1 MDPVEISI
9 HSSLKKPGTFTYSH
23 MTAKEDRYTQ
33 IREFLHERYPE
44 TVSISLIAREL
55 TMNRGAVAK
64 YLEVLQSQGHVV
76 MKPFGKAKLY
86 TSSQNV
92 PFDDLF
98 DYLSDAILILDAD
111 LHVLMVNRSFL
122 TTFGIRKDRN
132 IIGTELSRLSL
143 PFFDNPT
150 VQENIGRIIQSQ
162 AFINEML
169 LIERGT
175 ERIFLTEFVSTV
187 IPSLAF
193 TGKPGIMISLRDIT
207 TWKKTEDALKNSER
221 KIRTLFEEVPS
232 GIFLFHED
240 GTILNANRASLDI
253 LGLAR
258 FMDLA
263 DLKLYDIMCS
273 KNTIQDLIQ
282 KGKIAELTLS
292 CNFDRLKTETLTT
305 TKKSGVAYF
314 QIVFAPVAGSVG
326 NAPKEFFI
334 LFLDITAK
342 KLAEKQLKERY
353 RGIVSNLPGI
363 VYQFYA
369 RDSGEWGV
377 YYVNERSPEIYGVV
391 TEPLDTWFDRFGAC
405 IALEDRERWG
415 RSIEDVVRR
424 VAPWDFEGRFIK
436 PSGEEMYIRGI
447 SQPVRLKNETVWN
460 GIFLDI
466 TDRKRA
472 EEASRRSEERLR
484 GITSN
489 LPGIVYQ
496 FYARDSGEWGMNY
509 VDERSSEVYGL
520 DPDPLDTWIQRYG
533 ACIAPEDHERW
544 IHSIEDVI
552 RRVAPWEFE
561 GRFIRPKGE
570 EMYIRV
576 HSQPVR
582 LKNETVWNG
591 IILDITDRKRAEEAL
606 RLTEFKEVRYHSFFE
621 NTCNG
626 VLIYE
631 PVGNG
636 VEYIIKDVNKVTAA
650 LLRMTKEELVGKR
663 LFEEF
668 PELPEPMVHDLLL
681 RVLTTEQPEF
691 VAPLKYR
698 NREDFPWISHYV
710 FKLPSGEI
718 ASFMVDV
725 TDAVKENR
733 ELKSRH
739 FSQ

>member
-1 MDPVEISI
+1 MA
-9 HSSLKKPGTFTYSH
+9 
-23 MTAKEDRYTQ
+23 AKEDRHTR
-33 IREFLHERYPE
+33 IREFLQERYPE
-44 TVSISLIAREL
+44 AVSISCIARQL
-55 TMNRGAVAK
+55 QMNRGAVAK

-76 MKPFGKAKLY
+76 MKPFGKSKLFTSAK
-86 TSSQNV
+86 NV

-111 LHVLMVNRSFL
+111 LHILMVNKSFVN
-122 TTFGIRKDRN
+122 TFGIRKDRN
-132 IIGTELSRLSL
+132 ITGTELSRLNL
-143 PFFDNPT
+143 PFFDSPT
-150 VQENIGRIIQSQ
+150 VQENITRIIQSQ
-162 AFINEML
+162 TFINEML

-175 ERIFLTEFVSTV
+175 ERLFLTEFVSTV

-207 TWKKTEDALKNSER
+207 PWKKTEEALKNSER

-258 FMDLA
+258 FTDLA
-263 DLKLYDIMCS
+263 DLKLYDILCS
-273 KNTIQDLIQ
+273 KDTIQELIH
-282 KGKIAELTLS
+282 KGKNAELTLS
-292 CNFDRLKTETLTT
+292 CNFDRLKSETLTT

-314 QIVFAPVAGSVG
+314 QIVFAPVTDSTGS
-326 NAPKEFFI
+326 APREYFI

-369 RDSGEWGV
+369 RDTGEWGV
-377 YYVNERSPEIYGVV
+377 HYVNERTREIYGVP
-391 TEPLDTWFDRFGAC
+391 TEPLNTWFDRFGAC
-405 IALEDRERWG
+405 IAPEDRERWKT
-415 RSIEDVVRR
+415 SIEDVIRR
-424 VAPWDFEGRFIK
+424 VAPWEFEGRFIR
-436 PSGEEMYIRGI
+436 PTGGEMYVRGI

-466 TDRKRA
+466 TDRRRA
-472 EEASRRSEERLR
+472 EEASRLSEERLR

-496 FYARDSGEWGMNY
+496 FFARDSGEWGMYY

-520 DPDPLDTWIQRYG
+520 DPRPLETWIRRYG
-533 ACIAPEDHERW
+533 ACIAPEDRERW
-544 IHSIEDVI
+544 QRSIEDVI

-561 GRFIRPKGE
+561 GRFIRPDGE
-570 EMYIRV
+570 EMFIRV
-576 HSQPVR
+576 LSQPVR
-582 LKNETVWNG
+582 MKTETVWNG

-606 RLTEFKEVRYHSFFE
+606 RKTELSEVRYHSFFE

-636 VEYIIKDVNKVTAA
+636 EEYIIKDVNRVTAG

-681 RVLTTEQPEF
+681 RVLTTDQPEF

-725 TDAVKENR
+725 TDAVKEGR
-733 ELKSRH
+733 DLT
-739 FSQ
+739 

>member
-1 MDPVEISI
+1 MV
-9 HSSLKKPGTFTYSH
+9 
-23 MTAKEDRYTQ
+23 AKEDRYTR
-33 IREFLHERYPE
+33 IREFLQEHYP
-44 TVSISLIAREL
+44 TAVSISLIAREL
-55 TMNRGAVAK
+55 EMNRGSVAK
-64 YLEVLQSQGHVV
+64 YLEVLQSHGHVV

-98 DYLSDAILILDAD
+98 DYISDAIVILDAD
-111 LHVLMVNRSFL
+111 LHILMVNKSFMN
-122 TTFGIRKDRN
+122 TFGIRKERN

-150 VQENIGRIIQSQ
+150 VQENIARIIQSQ
-162 AFINEML
+162 TFINEML

-207 TWKKTEDALKNSER
+207 PWKKTEDALKNSER

-258 FMDLA
+258 FTDLA

-273 KNTIQDLIQ
+273 RDTIQELIR

-292 CNFDRLKTETLTT
+292 CNFDRLKSETLAT
-305 TKKSGVAYF
+305 TKKTGVAYF
-314 QIVFAPVAGSVG
+314 QIVFAPVTGSVG
-326 NAPKEFFI
+326 NAPREFFI

-342 KLAEKQLKERY
+342 KLAEKQLNERY
-353 RGIVSNLPGI
+353 RGIMSNLPGI

-377 YYVNERSPEIYGVV
+377 YYVNERTQEIYGV
-391 TEPLDTWFDRFGAC
+391 TTKPLNTWFDRYGAC
-405 IALEDRERWG
+405 IAPEDRERW
-415 RSIEDVVRR
+415 RMSIEDVIRR
-424 VAPWDFEGRFIK
+424 VAPWEFEGRFIK
-436 PSGEEMYIRGI
+436 PTGEEMYIRGT

-466 TDRKRA
+466 TDRRRA
-472 EEASRRSEERLR
+472 EEALRRSEERLR
-484 GITSN
+484 GITNN

-496 FYARDSGEWGMNY
+496 FYARDSGEWGMHY
-509 VDERSSEVYGL
+509 VDDRSGEVYGL
-520 DPDPLDTWIQRYG
+520 NPDPLDTWIQRYG
-533 ACIAPEDHERW
+533 ACIAPEDRERW
-544 IHSIEDVI
+544 SRSIKDVI

-561 GRFIRPKGE
+561 GRFIKPTGE

-576 HSQPVR
+576 LSQPVR

-591 IILDITDRKRAEEAL
+591 IILDITDRKRAEEVL
-606 RLTEFKEVRYHSFFE
+606 RRTEFKEVRYHSFFE

-631 PVGNG
+631 SVGNG
-636 VEYIIKDVNKVTAA
+636 EDYLIKDVNTVTAA
-650 LLRMTKEELVGKR
+650 LLRMTKEELVGKK

-668 PELPEPMVHDLLL
+668 PDLPDPEVHDLLL

-698 NREDFPWISHYV
+698 NREDSPWISHYV

-718 ASFMVDV
+718 ASIMVDV
-725 TDAVKENR
+725 TDAVKEGR
-733 ELKSRH
+733 DLKKQALFR
-739 FSQ
+739 

>member
-1 MDPVEISI
+1 MA
-9 HSSLKKPGTFTYSH
+9 
-23 MTAKEDRYTQ
+23 AKEDRYTQ

-377 YYVNERSPEIYGVV
+377 YYVNERSPEIYGVPV
-391 TEPLDTWFDRFGAC
+391 EPLDTWFDRFGAC
-405 IALEDRERWG
+405 IAPEDRERWG
-415 RSIEDVVRR
+415 KSIEDVVRR
-424 VAPWDFEGRFIK
+424 VVPWDFEGRFIK
-436 PSGEEMYIRGI
+436 PTGEEIYIRGI

-466 TDRKRA
+466 TDRRRA

-496 FYARDSGEWGMNY
+496 FYAQDSGEWGMNY
-509 VDERSSEVYGL
+509 VDERCSEIYGL

>member
-1 MDPVEISI
+1 MA
-9 HSSLKKPGTFTYSH
+9 
-23 MTAKEDRYTQ
+23 AKEDRHVL
-33 IREFLHERYPE
+33 IREFLQARYPE
-44 TVSISLIAREL
+44 AVSISFIAREL
-55 TMNRGAVAK
+55 GMNRGAVAK
-64 YLEVLQSQGHVV
+64 YLEVLLSRGHVE

-86 TSSQNV
+86 ASSQNI

-98 DYLSDAILILDAD
+98 NYLSDAILILDAD
-111 LHVLMVNRSFL
+111 LRILMVNRSFFN
-122 TTFGIRKDRN
+122 TFNIRKDRN

-143 PFFDNPT
+143 PLFDNTT
-150 VQENIGRIIQSQ
+150 VQENITRIIQSQ
-162 AFINEML
+162 TFINEML

-193 TGKPGIMISLRDIT
+193 TGKPGIMVSLRDIT

-240 GTILNANRASLDI
+240 GTIINANRASLDI

-258 FMDLA
+258 FTDLA
-263 DLKLYDIMCS
+263 DLRLYDIMCS
-273 KNTIQDLIQ
+273 RNTIQDLIQ

-292 CNFDRLKTETLTT
+292 CNFDRLKSETLTT

-326 NAPKEFFI
+326 TAPKEFFI

-353 RGIVSNLPGI
+353 RGIVTNLPGI

-369 RDSGEWGV
+369 RDSGEWGA
-377 YYVNERSPEIYGVV
+377 YYVNERTQEIYGVPA
-391 TEPLDTWFDRFGAC
+391 EPLETWFDRFGDC
-405 IALEDRERWG
+405 IAPEDRTRWG
-415 RSIEDVVRR
+415 KSIEDVIRR
-424 VAPWDFEGRFIK
+424 VAPWEFEGRFIR
-436 PSGEEMYIRGI
+436 PTGEEMYVRGI

-472 EEASRRSEERLR
+472 EEASHRIEERLR

-496 FYARDSGEWGMNY
+496 FYTRDSGEWGMHY
-509 VDERSSEVYGL
+509 VDDRSSEVYGL
-520 DPDPLDTWIQRYG
+520 DPEPLNTWIQRYG
-533 ACIAPEDHERW
+533 DCIAPEDQERW
-544 IHSIEDVI
+544 IRSIEDVI

-561 GRFIRPKGE
+561 GRFIRPTGE

-576 HSQPVR
+576 LSQPVR

-606 RLTEFKEVRYHSFFE
+606 RRTELKEVRYHSFFE

-636 VEYIIKDVNKVTAA
+636 DEYIIKDVNRVTAA
-650 LLRMTKEELVGKR
+650 LLRMNKEDLVGKR

-668 PELPEPMVHDLLL
+668 PELPNPVIHDLLL
-681 RVLTTEQPEF
+681 RVLLTEQPEF
-691 VAPLKYR
+691 AAPLKYR

-725 TDAVKENR
+725 TDAVKAG
-733 ELKSRH
+733 KD
-739 FSQ
+739 FKKQPVF

>member
-1 MDPVEISI
+1 MA
-9 HSSLKKPGTFTYSH
+9 
-23 MTAKEDRYTQ
+23 AKEDRHAR
-33 IREFLHERYPE
+33 IREFLQERYPE
-44 TVSISLIAREL
+44 AVSISLIAREL
-55 TMNRGAVAK
+55 EMNRGAVAK
-64 YLEVLQSQGHVV
+64 YLEVLQSQGHVL

-86 TSSQNV
+86 TSAQNV

-98 DYLSDAILILDAD
+98 DYLSDAILILNAD
-111 LHVLMVNRSFL
+111 LRILMVNKSFMN
-122 TTFGIRKDRN
+122 TFGIGKERN

-143 PFFDNPT
+143 PLFDNPT
-150 VQENIGRIIQSQ
+150 VQENITRIVQSRT
-162 AFINEML
+162 FINEML

-175 ERIFLTEFVSTV
+175 ERVFLTEFVSTV

-253 LGLAR
+253 LGLTR
-258 FMDLA
+258 FTDLA

-273 KNTIQDLIQ
+273 KTTIQDLIQ
-282 KGKIAELTLS
+282 KGKIAEITLS
-292 CNFDRLKTETLTT
+292 CNFDRLKSETLTT
-305 TKKSGVAYF
+305 TRKSGIAYF
-314 QIVFAPVAGSVG
+314 QIVFAPVTGSVG
-326 NAPKEFFI
+326 NAPKEYFI

-377 YYVNERSPEIYGVV
+377 YYVNERSQEIYGVV

-405 IALEDRERWG
+405 IAPEDRELWG
-415 RSIEDVVRR
+415 RSIEEVVRR
-424 VAPWDFEGRFIK
+424 VVPWEFEGRFIK
-436 PSGEEMYIRGI
+436 PTGEEMYIRGI

-466 TDRKRA
+466 TDRRRA
-472 EEASRRSEERLR
+472 EEASRRIEERLR

-509 VDERSSEVYGL
+509 VDDRSREVYGL

-533 ACIAPEDHERW
+533 ACIAPEDRERW
-544 IHSIEDVI
+544 TRSIEEVI

-561 GRFIRPKGE
+561 GRFIRPTGE
-570 EMYIRV
+570 EMFIRV
-576 HSQPVR
+576 LSQPLR

-606 RLTEFKEVRYHSFFE
+606 RRTEFKEVRYHSFFE

-631 PVGNG
+631 PVRNG
-636 VEYIIKDVNKVTAA
+636 EEYIIKDVNKVTAA
-650 LLRMTKEELVGKR
+650 LMRMTKEELVGKR

-725 TDAVKENR
+725 TDAVMGGRNTKKQVR
-733 ELKSRH
+733 S
-739 FSQ
+739 